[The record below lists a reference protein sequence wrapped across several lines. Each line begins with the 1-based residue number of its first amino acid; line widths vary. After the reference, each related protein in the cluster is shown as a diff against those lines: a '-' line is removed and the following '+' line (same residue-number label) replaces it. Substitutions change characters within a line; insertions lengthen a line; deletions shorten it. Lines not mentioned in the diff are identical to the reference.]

1 MTKEQFN
8 NLELIEQIKYINN
21 QLENKSTLTLICKE
35 LNIGRSTIRDRFKK
49 LGYSY
54 SKDLNRYAYNDGVTD
69 VVQKV
74 MTANNK
80 CISDV
85 IHKGNNVSNT
95 DVVHKEDNVSNT
107 DVTCV
112 DKVEDIINKSDVEI
126 KETIIDIVNNY
137 DVLKEIIELHRRNT
151 SVIKQQIVID
161 VEDAESKLT
170 TLRVNSKEL
179 ELFNSF
185 CEDNKQYRKIDLI
198 SQAFKE
204 FREKYK

>member
-54 SKDLNRYAYNDGVTD
+54 SKDLNRYAYNDGVTG

-74 MTANNK
+74 TTANNK

-85 IHKGNNVSNT
+85 I
-95 DVVHKEDNVSNT
+95 HKEDNVSNT

>member
-8 NLELIEQIKYINN
+8 RLDVLDQIKYINN
-21 QLENKSTLTLICKE
+21 QLGNNMTLTLVCKE

-49 LGYSY
+49 LSYTY
-54 SKDLNRYAYNDGVTD
+54 SKDLNRYTYNSSKTD
-69 VVQKV
+69 VVLRDIEK
-74 MTANNK
+74 NNNS
-80 CISDV
+80 ISDV
-85 IHKGNNVSNT
+85 IHIENKDKNT
-95 DVVHKEDNVSNT
+95 NT
-107 DVTCV
+107 SQV
-112 DKVEDIINKSDVEI
+112 DKVTDIINKSDVEVR
-126 KETIIDIVNNY
+126 ETIIDIVNNY

-161 VEDAESKLT
+161 IEDAESKLT

-198 SQAFKE
+198 SQALKE
-204 FREKYK
+204 FRERHS